1 MIELINVSKYY
12 NFRTPKEVC
21 ALCDV
26 NLQIQKGEFVLL
38 MGPSGSGKSTLLSL
52 IAGLTHPTFGKVVV
66 DGVEISKLKEHFLAD
81 FRRRHIGFIFQ
92 RFNLFEDLS
101 ALDNVLMPLVVE
113 RMGWSEIEQRA
124 RALLVRFGLEAKIA
138 TPVGKLSGGEQ
149 QRVAIAR
156 ALINDPHIILADE
169 PTANLDAKLSM
180 QFMQQLETL
189 KKEGKTLVVAT
200 HDPRFMDLAFMDRVI
215 EVKEAHV
222 YNA

>member
-1 MIELINVSKYY
+1 MIELVNVSKYY
-12 NFRTPKEVC
+12 NYKTPKEVC
-21 ALCDV
+21 ALCEANVKIDD
-26 NLQIQKGEFVLL
+26 GEFVLL

-101 ALDNVLMPLVVE
+101 ALDNVLVPLVVE
-113 RMGWSEIEQRA
+113 RAGWSEIEA
-124 RALLVRFGLEAKIA
+124 RAKALLERFGLAAKMETA
-138 TPVGKLSGGEQ
+138 VSKLSGGEQ

-156 ALINDPHIILADE
+156 ALVNDPDIILADE
-169 PTANLDAKLSM
+169 PTANLDAKLTR
-180 QFMQQLETL
+180 QFMEQMKEL
-189 KKEGKTLVVAT
+189 KSSGKTIVVAT
-200 HDPRFMDLAFMDRVI
+200 HDPRFEELSFVDRIIKVS
-215 EVKEAHV
+215 EAHV